1 MTSTAAY
8 FTYDESHFVLRKPR
22 AVDSE
27 LFFNFPL
34 SLIIQT
40 YFRKSILR
48 KKGSLTDVKAIR
60 NGKRD
65 RLLSTALNIDCG
77 PKLRAPVL
85 QDTLSREQNMRE
97 SRTNISRRRAVTWTV
112 GNSI

>member
-8 FTYDESHFVLRKPR
+8 FTYDESRFVFRKPR

-48 KKGSLTDVKAIR
+48 KKGH
-60 NGKRD
+60 
-65 RLLSTALNIDCG
+65 
-77 PKLRAPVL
+77 
-85 QDTLSREQNMRE
+85 
-97 SRTNISRRRAVTWTV
+97 
-112 GNSI
+112 